1 MRAFKN
7 HLEEKIQDPRF
18 KQLFEEE
25 RELLQIGMK
34 VAEERERA
42 GISQKELATRSGITQ
57 QQLSRIENGVNC
69 NMLTFLKVCRALGIV
84 CSVRNPRQ

>member
-1 MRAFKN
+1 VRAFKN

-18 KQLFEEE
+18 KRLFEEE

-34 VAEERERA
+34 VAEERARA